1 MAASRV
7 DKLFAAGIKALP
19 AKPPDSAAP
28 ATKKNW
34 TEKVSNAV
42 AMACAEELRAR
53 KLKGALPAPPG
64 TVGASGA
71 ERRMSGG
78 IGAKQV
84 DVTWATEE
92 SGLIL
97 AISVKSIM
105 FRSKNTN
112 NFQKNLTN
120 RRGDMLFES
129 VTLHRRFPY
138 AVLGGFFILDK
149 GAAADQTARRRSTF
163 ENAHQRFA
171 LFTGRDD
178 PAGRDE
184 QYERL
189 WIVLLDANPFNPTF
203 DVYAVPD
210 FKKKV
215 SLDAAFDELI
225 GIVPDRNPDFYE
237 EQSGTLRKFK

>member
-1 MAASRV
+1 MARV
-7 DKLFAAGIKALP
+7 DKLFTAGIKSLP
-19 AKPPDSAAP
+19 AKPPDGAA
-28 ATKKNW
+28 AGTKKNW
-34 TEKVSNAV
+34 TEKVSNVV
-42 AMACAEELRAR
+42 AHACAEELRAR
-53 KLKGALPAPPG
+53 NLKGALPAPPG

-92 SGLIL
+92 SGLLL

-105 FRSKNTN
+105 FVTKSTRTY
-112 NFQKNLTN
+112 QKNLTN

-138 AVLGGFFILDK
+138 AVLGGFFVLDQ
-149 GAAADQTARRRSTF
+149 GAAADATARRRSTF

-171 LFTGRDD
+171 LFTGRND

-189 WIVLLDANPFNPTF
+189 WIILLDANVFSPSFK
-203 DVYAVPD
+203 VYAVSDYTTP
-210 FKKKV
+210 V
-215 SLDAAFDELI
+215 SLQSAFDELI
-225 GIVPDRNPDFYE
+225 ALVPARNPDFYE
-237 EQSGTLRKFK
+237 NAGGNLRKLR

>member
-1 MAASRV
+1 
-7 DKLFAAGIKALP
+7 
-19 AKPPDSAAP
+19 
-28 ATKKNW
+28 
-34 TEKVSNAV
+34 
-42 AMACAEELRAR
+42 
-53 KLKGALPAPPG
+53 
-64 TVGASGA
+64 
-71 ERRMSGG
+71 MSGG

-97 AISVKSIM
+97 AISVKAIS
-105 FRSKNTN
+105 FRDGRSK

-138 AVLGGFFILDK
+138 ATLGGFFVLDK
-149 GAAADQTARRRSTF
+149 DAATDGTLRRRSTF
-163 ENAHQRFA
+163 ENAHQRFT

-189 WIVLLDANPFNPTF
+189 WIVLLDANPFQPSYE
-203 DVYAVPD
+203 VYAVPD
-210 FKKKV
+210 STSPV
-215 SLDAAFDELI
+215 TLESAFDDLVA
-225 GIVPDRNPDFYE
+225 IVPDRNPDFYE
-237 EQSGTLRKFK
+237 NHSGSLRKL

>member
-1 MAASRV
+1 MARC
-7 DKLFAAGIKALP
+7 DDLWTEGLKTLP
-19 AKPPDSAAP
+19 TKPPDTAAGGL
-28 ATKKNW
+28 KKNW
-34 TEKVSNAV
+34 TEKVSAV
-42 AMACAEELRAR
+42 IAMACGQELRAR
-53 KLKGALPAPPG
+53 NLKEALPAPPG
-64 TVGASGA
+64 TAGKSGA
-71 ERRMSGG
+71 ERRMAGG

-97 AISVKSIM
+97 AISVKTIS
-105 FRSKNTN
+105 FRDERSK

-138 AVLGGFFILDK
+138 ATLGGFFILDK
-149 GAAADQTARRRSTF
+149 EAANDGTDRRRSTF
-163 ENAHQRFA
+163 ENAHQRFT

-178 PAGRDE
+178 PSGRDE

-189 WIVLLDANPFNPTF
+189 WIVLLDANPFKPSYE
-203 DVYAVPD
+203 VYAVPNST
-210 FKKKV
+210 KPV
-215 SLDAAFDELI
+215 ELEAAFDELV

-237 EQSGTLRKFK
+237 NRNGSLRKL